1 MFDRT
6 WNAFNWCTLNICNA
20 GMVHLVSFHYL
31 FCLFIRFHPQ
41 FQKIFMPL
49 TFNTNWQSQFENGHR
64 TPPANAKAD
73 WDTLSGNQSPV
84 KARSSTTLHISA
96 THWSDFFTVVVAK
109 QPKTI
114 HVLHRFTS
122 FYMFTCRQCRMHFTD
137 AFDLFWLSSQVKLI
151 DFDTVE
157 TVQPQ
162 TPKKAKAR
170 DTTSTS
176 DLFSVQLR
184 STSFDFVRLQLFQGN
199 QMIWHDFS
207 ILIWHDLTQ
216 TCRVSTDVAMPLHGS
231 WIRLARM
238 CLVQISTLHK
248 RPAHFWLL
256 SIDTSNH
263 MAPRHHWGG
272 YIYIY
277 ILTSMKTV
285 VKGKA
290 SGQQVL
296 LFPWRPMTE
305 TIPLLQ
311 TFSQWVWL
319 DTGWKPRVKTNQSRM
334 SRLSPLCYSQ
344 KLPYWTSADVRLL
357 TAKFPYRAEIF
368 DDEVWDGLWSSFYQ
382 FSYRFFANS
391 TSVETS
397 ISITTLQAGDNW
409 VGSPKMKEPMVSGA
423 SYWGYQ
429 YYTV

>member
-1 MFDRT
+1 MLSTGAHWIYAMPEWFIWSPFT
-6 WNAFNWCTLNICNA
+6 IFS
-20 GMVHLVSFHYL
+20 VS
-31 FCLFIRFHPQ
+31 
-41 FQKIFMPL
+41 
-49 TFNTNWQSQFENGHR
+49 
-64 TPPANAKAD
+64 
-73 WDTLSGNQSPV
+73 LSGSILSF
-84 KARSSTTLHISA
+84 KRSSCLLLSIQTDSRSSKTATGLHRPMQRQIGIRCPA
-96 THWSDFFTVVVAK
+96 TNLQWRRGVLQLCTSLQLIGPIFLQLSLRSNLK
-109 QPKTI
+109 QYTFYT
-114 HVLHRFTS
+114 VLHRFTCS
-122 FYMFTCRQCRMHFTD
+122 RAGSAGCTSQTLLIC
-137 AFDLFWLSSQVKLI
+137 FDCHRRWSWLTLI
-151 DFDTVE
+151 RWRRCSRK
-157 TVQPQ
+157 P
-162 TPKKAKAR
+162 PKKAKAR

-176 DLFSVQLR
+176 DLFLFNFVQLR